1 MVPSSSPI
9 VGIDGSVLVDGGVD
23 ASRAL
28 GLCGRLVLLKSVVGG
43 LVLVDEGEPNPTD
56 NNYCMLDIAITLYS
70 LTNTIVIMSSSTCL
84 IMLDQW
90 HLPVGQATSEVRNDT
105 FAWSTDRWN
114 YFVPPY
120 LAVAYQPSCVM

>member
-1 MVPSSSPI
+1 MMITPLII
-9 VGIDGSVLVDGGVD
+9 VNQV
-23 ASRAL
+23 
-28 GLCGRLVLLKSVVGG
+28 
-43 LVLVDEGEPNPTD
+43 
-56 NNYCMLDIAITLYS
+56 LDIAITLYS

-90 HLPVGQATSEVRNDT
+90 HLPVGRATSEVRNDT

-120 LAVAYQPSCVM
+120 LAPGKYFILFLYRVSF